1 MFTTYKRWTLKD
13 GCQEAEV
20 VALVRQDIL
29 PAYNKLPGCLGLG
42 LLRIVGTQSYLAT
55 QHWESRVAYDAALSS
70 ESYSAWWSAY
80 LPALEKW
87 DGMMTF
93 EDEWETVDVLS

>member
-20 VALVRQDIL
+20 VALVRQAIL

-55 QHWESRVAYDAALSS
+55 QHWESRVAYDAALAS
-70 ESYSAWWSAY
+70 ESYSIWWSAY